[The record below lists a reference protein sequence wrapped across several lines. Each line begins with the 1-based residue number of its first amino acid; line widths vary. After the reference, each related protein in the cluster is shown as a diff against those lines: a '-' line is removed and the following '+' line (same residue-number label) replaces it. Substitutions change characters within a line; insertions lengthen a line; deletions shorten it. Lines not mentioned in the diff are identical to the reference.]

1 MLPIHIEKNLEMLDP
16 NKYAFVS
23 ADGNITL
30 VETKTNGWANLKCIF
45 SKDSIVFYSP
55 DKNVMPYL
63 RAEKKY
69 GCKSCPD
76 AFIYQK
82 ENDANIWSLHIIEF
96 KRTIDL
102 TKLNKS
108 KQQFKM
114 GIYNARAIA
123 ALLGFTL
130 ETIIVYSAYRND
142 KTVNKADTIGPR
154 AMMHNTESII
164 DWNNDIC
171 TLIVDEAVRKYPH
184 VKIHLNED
192 DGTGNTTI

>member
-63 RAEKKY
+63 RAEKEH

-82 ENDANIWSLHIIEF
+82 EKDANIWSLHIIEF
-96 KRTIDL
+96 KRTIDP
-102 TKLNKS
+102 TRLNKS

-130 ETIIVYSAYRND
+130 QTIIVYSAYRND

-171 TLIVDEAVRKYPH
+171 TLTEDGKEGKYPH
-184 VKIHLNED
+184 MKIHLNED
-192 DGTGNTTI
+192 DGNGNTTI

>member
-16 NKYAFVS
+16 DKYKFVS
-23 ADGNITL
+23 VGGDITL
-30 VETKTNGWANLKCIF
+30 VETKTDGKANLKCIVT
-45 SKDSIVFYSP
+45 IVLQSP
-55 DKNVMPYL
+55 DENVMPYL
-63 RAEKKY
+63 RAEKKH

-82 ENDANIWSLHIIEF
+82 EKDANIWSLHIIEF
-96 KRTIDL
+96 KRTMDL

-130 ETIIVYSAYRND
+130 ETIIVYSGY
-142 KTVNKADTIGPR
+142 
-154 AMMHNTESII
+154 
-164 DWNNDIC
+164 DWASRYD
-171 TLIVDEAVRKYPH
+171 A
-184 VKIHLNED
+184 
-192 DGTGNTTI
+192 

>member
-63 RAEKKY
+63 RAEKEH

-82 ENDANIWSLHIIEF
+82 EKDANIWSLHIIEF
-96 KRTIDL
+96 KRTIDP
-102 TKLNKS
+102 TRLNKS

-130 ETIIVYSAYRND
+130 QTIIVYSAYRND

-171 TLIVDEAVRKYPH
+171 TLTVDGKEGKYPH
-184 VKIHLNED
+184 MKIHLNED
-192 DGTGNTTI
+192 DGNGNTTI

>member
-171 TLIVDEAVRKYPH
+171 TYK
-184 VKIHLNED
+184 
-192 DGTGNTTI
+192 

>member
-1 MLPIHIEKNLEMLDP
+1 MLPEHIKKNLEMLDP

-23 ADGNITL
+23 ANGNITL
-30 VETKTNGWANLKCIF
+30 AETEIKGQANLKCIVT
-45 SKDSIVFYSP
+45 KDSIVFYSP

-63 RAEKKY
+63 RTEKKY

-82 ENDANIWSLHIIEF
+82 ENDKNIWSLHIIEF
-96 KRTIDL
+96 KKTIDP

-123 ALLGFTL
+123 ALLGFSFK
-130 ETIIVYSAYRND
+130 EIIVYSAYRND
-142 KTVNKADTIGPR
+142 KTVNKADTIELR
-154 AMMHNTESII
+154 AMMQNTESII

-171 TLIVDEAVRKYPH
+171 TLIVDEVVRKYPH